1 MYVPFLSAP
10 GKWTLGALSFLL
22 LAGCASTEAVA
33 PAPIQAAITTPA
45 PDPRL
50 SALEARLEAG
60 QRNALA
66 SAHFALEEKIMAE
79 LEWPRLRERCD
90 LHARLLGQVRDI
102 IDAYETGFYLS
113 REGLPGSLG
122 KWLSEAID
130 ADVKMFAELGDPTL
144 RA

>member
-1 MYVPFLSAP
+1 M
-10 GKWTLGALSFLL
+10 
-22 LAGCASTEAVA
+22 
-33 PAPIQAAITTPA
+33 
-45 PDPRL
+45 
-50 SALEARLEAG
+50 ARLTLNSAQCTGVPRIDDEHRALV
-60 QRNALA
+60 QMLNHLHDLIVKRAEPVDILDRLAELNALA